1 MFVLKVIVEQALLLL
16 ARRAIARAGVGV
28 GAPTVF
34 RVGLSA
40 AGLLVELR
48 SGG

>member
-16 ARRAIARAGVGV
+16 ARRAIARAGVG
-28 GAPTVF
+28 APTVF